1 MTRDTRTKAQRN
13 RAIRQEALREQL
25 AAGGHL
31 QHVIDMANKMADVA
45 VDMDSIEIQRLRAA
59 MDVKLKLVDK
69 YLPSLKAVE
78 VTGEEGGAIMV
89 TKVER
94 VIVDPKERSS

>member
-1 MTRDTRTKAQRN
+1 MTRDTRTRAQRN
-13 RAIRQEALREQL
+13 RAVRQEALREQL

-31 QHVIDMANKMADVA
+31 ERVIDMAKKIADVE
-45 VDMDSIEIQRLRAA
+45 VVMDPGDVNRLKIAI
-59 MDVKLKLVDK
+59 DTKLKLVDK

-78 VTGEEGGAIMV
+78 LQAEDGEGIFI

-94 VIVDPKERSS
+94 VIVDPPASDR